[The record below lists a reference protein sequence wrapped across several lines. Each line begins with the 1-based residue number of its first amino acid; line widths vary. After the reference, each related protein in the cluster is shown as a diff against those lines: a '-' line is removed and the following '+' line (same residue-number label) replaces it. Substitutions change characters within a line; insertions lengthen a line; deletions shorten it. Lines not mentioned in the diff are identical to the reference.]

1 MVSLWIW
8 NFKYNNFFAV
18 TNTSRLGKILLKSY
32 FSEKLS
38 QMVTP
43 KGLSVKIQFSTF
55 GWVSLALEI
64 AELDT
69 EMGNECFLV
78 LRVDHLE
85 NDAGKRIIKIIL
97 QILSELE
104 ILMVMDSYI

>member
-1 MVSLWIW
+1 
-8 NFKYNNFFAV
+8 
-18 TNTSRLGKILLKSY
+18 
-32 FSEKLS
+32 
-38 QMVTP
+38 MVTP

>member
-1 MVSLWIW
+1 
-8 NFKYNNFFAV
+8 
-18 TNTSRLGKILLKSY
+18 
-32 FSEKLS
+32 
-38 QMVTP
+38 MVTP
-43 KGLSVKIQFSTF
+43 KRLSAKIQFSTF

-104 ILMVMDSYI
+104 ILMVYLRNIKNFYNHVLNFLEFSIE

>member
-1 MVSLWIW
+1 
-8 NFKYNNFFAV
+8 
-18 TNTSRLGKILLKSY
+18 
-32 FSEKLS
+32 
-38 QMVTP
+38 MVTP
-43 KGLSVKIQFSTF
+43 KRLSAKIQFSTF

-85 NDAGKRIIKIIL
+85 NDAGKSITKIIL

-104 ILMVMDSYI
+104 ILMVYLRNIKNFYNHVLNFLEFSIE